1 VKAFEWVSLQES
13 MAPRTLGFAH
23 GALDRAAQWR
33 GQPEKISALEGLE
46 TTRFMAFCGEN
57 AVLRRGHD
65 DAFSIWFE
73 AADLPP
79 ASSNRECVF
88 LGLDEES
95 PRFAT
100 WLDASVEAAL
110 AQDGNHALMG
120 VRQMALER
128 PVSATDLGAVAEGRA
143 LTHWHQRH
151 RFCSNCSAPT
161 RLAQGGWRRDCPQ
174 CSAQHFPRT
183 DPVVIMLTISGDRC
197 LLGRQHRF
205 VPNVY
210 STLAGFVEPG
220 ETIEDAVRR
229 ETFEEAGIRTGRVR
243 IIANQPW
250 PFPMSLMIG
259 AFAEALSEEITRDEE
274 ELEDCRWFARDEVL
288 AMIEKRHPAGLLI
301 PPHMAIANHL
311 IRHFL
316 GLGDLP

>member
-1 VKAFEWVSLQES
+1 
-13 MAPRTLGFAH
+13 LGFVH

-33 GQPEKISALEGLE
+33 SQPERIATLEQQESA
-46 TTRFMAFCGEN
+46 RFLIFYGEN
-57 AVLRRGHD
+57 AVLQRLDDQALSAWFKASEFPFALSRRD
-65 DAFSIWFE
+65 T
-73 AADLPP
+73 
-79 ASSNRECVF
+79 VF
-88 LGLDEES
+88 LGLEGEN

-100 WLDASVEAAL
+100 LIEPAMEAAFSGSP
-110 AQDGNHALMG
+110 AFVLMG

-128 PVSATDLGAVAEGRA
+128 PVSAEDLGAVAQGRA
-143 LTHWHQRH
+143 LTSWHQRH
-151 RFCSNCSAPT
+151 RFCANCGAPT
-161 RLAQGGWRRDCPQ
+161 KLTQGGWRRDCPQ

-183 DPVVIMLTISGDRC
+183 DPVVIMLTIDGDRC

-250 PFPMSLMIG
+250 PFAMSLMIG
-259 AFAEALSEEITRDEE
+259 AFAEALSKEITRDEE
-274 ELEDCRWFARDEVL
+274 ELEDCRWFSCEEVL
-288 AMIEKRHPAGLLI
+288 LMIEKRHPTGLMI
-301 PPHMAIANHL
+301 PPRMAIANHL
-311 IRHFL
+311 IRHFV
-316 GLGDLP
+316 GMRD